1 MGVCGS
7 KPMDP
12 VPILDSVTPLPKKED
27 PSTRG
32 IANLSFLDTPAIEGL
47 TPSTDT
53 IVLVTSAQSWIG
65 GHVAQALI
73 NAGYSVRAAVSNRSS
88 ARADFLR
95 DMGCDLVAVPD
106 LLAEEGWAKAMAGC
120 AGFAHVT
127 SLAPSPFLTDAE
139 EMIKEAVEG
148 TELAM
153 RFAAEAGT
161 VRRVVLTGGLA
172 SICGSQRSTNPDH
185 LWSEADTNDAPET
198 AFSKSMV
205 AKEAKV
211 WQREREREREREP

>member
-1 MGVCGS
+1 MAAVVVLMQIKSTTKKERCKGDGPALFLRVLLHEILALEAEPAQ
-7 KPMDP
+7 PMDP

-32 IANLSFLDTPAIEGL
+32 IANLSFLDTPAMEGL

-53 IVLVTSAQSWIG
+53 IVLVTSAQSLIG
-65 GHVAQALI
+65 GNVAQALI

-120 AGFAHVT
+120 AGFAHVA
-127 SLAPSPFLTDAE
+127 SLAPSPFLTDE
-139 EMIKEAVEG
+139 VEMTKEAVEG
-148 TELAM
+148 TVLSLIMFPVFRPELAM

-161 VRRVVLTGGLA
+161 VRRV
-172 SICGSQRSTNPDH
+172 
-185 LWSEADTNDAPET
+185 
-198 AFSKSMV
+198 
-205 AKEAKV
+205 
-211 WQREREREREREP
+211 